1 MSNLDNRVL
10 NVIKKSSLFS
20 LVQSLSEEDI
30 ITNLAI
36 KVEDIL
42 SKSDK
47 SFNDKQDDLSDFIL
61 DYLESYN
68 IEIDTNE
75 ADAIANILVWI
86 YEENKMQQNE
96 MYNKIMQIKSP
107 EPAQQEISDY
117 ESEIVDH

>member
-61 DYLESYN
+61 DYL
-68 IEIDTNE
+68 DR
-75 ADAIANILVWI
+75 
-86 YEENKMQQNE
+86 
-96 MYNKIMQIKSP
+96 KS
-107 EPAQQEISDY
+107 
-117 ESEIVDH
+117 VV

>member
-1 MSNLDNRVL
+1 M
-10 NVIKKSSLFS
+10 
-20 LVQSLSEEDI
+20 
-30 ITNLAI
+30 
-36 KVEDIL
+36 
-42 SKSDK
+42 
-47 SFNDKQDDLSDFIL
+47 SDFIL